1 MSAHSPVLSRRSLM
15 LGFGLAVPAAAFWS
29 CSARSEPVTVTRDA
43 VKAGLADGSIILID
57 VREADEFA
65 ASHIPGAISVPLS
78 TLDPAKLPK
87 QDGKRVVLYCHSG
100 RRAGLAQAEAEAA
113 GRTDITAVY
122 AGSMNDWLAAG
133 EPVAR

>member
-1 MSAHSPVLSRRSLM
+1 MNAHSPTLSRRTLL
-15 LGFGLAVPAAAFWS
+15 LGLGLAVPFTGLAGRN
-29 CSARSEPVTVTRDA
+29 ARAEPVIVTREE

-57 VREADEFA
+57 VRETDEFGA
-65 ASHIPGAISVPLS
+65 GHIPGAVSMPLS

-87 QDGKRVVLYCHSG
+87 EDGKRVVLYCHSG
-100 RRAGLAQAEAEAA
+100 RRAGLAQAQTEAA

-133 EPVAR
+133 EPVAK